1 MDKVRVKQI
10 WTDGFSLIWKD
21 IKDYRWMMIAIAVY
35 FGVIWKFLH
44 SSCYMVELT
53 GFPCPAC
60 GLTRAGFSV
69 IRGEFSAAWQM
80 HPFIYPILCLAIL
93 AVIKRYLLKQTLKS
107 LKKWFVLILV
117 LMIGY
122 YVYRMIRYFPGE
134 PPISYYG
141 NNLLRKIFTLF
152 WKK

>member
-10 WTDGFSLIWKD
+10 LADSFSLIWKD

-35 FGVIWKFLH
+35 FGVILKFLH
-44 SSCYMVELT
+44 SSCFVVELT

-69 IRGEFSAAWQM
+69 MRGEFSAAWQL

-93 AVIKRYLLKQTLKS
+93 AVIKRYFLKQTLKS
-107 LKKWFVLILV
+107 LKKWLILILV

-122 YVYRMIRYFPGE
+122 YAYRMIRYFPGE

-141 NNLLRKIFTLF
+141 NNLLRNIFTLF